1 MQPSLANPD
10 LSDNGQS
17 PESPA
22 PSPESQR
29 IRANR
34 ANAQHSTGPR
44 TEAGKRRS
52 AMNALTHGLTAS
64 SPVIHSEDPA
74 AFETLRRQLT
84 EEFQPKTASESQL
97 VRQIADTTWRLN
109 RIPLLEAGL
118 LDRAANPPDD
128 QSAIE
133 FDIVDAHNIIVK
145 LGMHTQRLNNVLHKT
160 MDKLRAIQ
168 AERRERERFQLKEA
182 AALLALHQHK
192 GIEWDPSQDGFV
204 FSKEEVERFAQH
216 LMRLN
221 ESRHIEHVRYYASQ
235 VHMRAPGF

>member
-10 LSDNGQS
+10 LSNNGEGPQ
-17 PESPA
+17 SPA

-44 TEAGKRRS
+44 TAAGKRRS

-64 SPVIHSEDPA
+64 SPVTHSEDPA
-74 AFETLRRQLT
+74 AFQAHSRQLND
-84 EEFQPKTASESQL
+84 EFQPKTASESLL
-97 VRQIADTTWRLN
+97 VKEIAETTWRLR

-133 FDIVDAHNIIVK
+133 FDIVDAHNMIVK
-145 LGMHTQRLNNVLHKT
+145 FGMHTQRLNNVLHKT
-160 MDKLRAIQ
+160 LDKLRAIQ
-168 AERRERERFQLKEA
+168 AERRERERHQLKEA

-192 GIEWDPSQDGFV
+192 GIEWDPANDGFV
-204 FSKEEVERFAQH
+204 FSREEVERFAQQ

-235 VHMRAPGF
+235 VHMRSAGF